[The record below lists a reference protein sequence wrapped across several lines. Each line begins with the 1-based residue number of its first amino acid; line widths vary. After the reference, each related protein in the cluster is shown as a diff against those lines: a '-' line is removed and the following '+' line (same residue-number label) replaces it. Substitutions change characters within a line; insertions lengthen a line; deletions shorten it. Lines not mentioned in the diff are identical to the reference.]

1 MTTREDWDIVSSV
14 GLTALAVA
22 AGRAIDGH
30 RSDRLV
36 DDPYAAEFVRAAAP
50 PVPMPT
56 RPPESDDSEYRQVW
70 NYLADRLAVRS
81 HYFDQFFHRAAESGA
96 RQGVILASGLD
107 TRAFRLSWPAGFR
120 LFDVDQPKV
129 LEFKD
134 QVLARSAATAACDLR
149 TVRVDLREDWE
160 SALGEAGFDRER
172 PTAWLAEGLLPY
184 LPPEAEQQLLE
195 TIHRC
200 SAPGSSV
207 ALEVT
212 SPSQR
217 PGSGWAQLLSKH
229 LGVDMTA
236 LVHSDQRPAPDATLA
251 ALGWTT
257 EADTVAAAADR
268 YRRALD
274 PKTRELS
281 GSSGFVTAHL
291 PR

>member
-30 RSDRLV
+30 RADRLV
-36 DDPYAAEFVRAAAP
+36 DDPYAAEFIRAAEP

-56 RPPESDDSEYRQVW
+56 QPPESDDADYRQVW
-70 NYLADRLAVRS
+70 NYLSDRLAVRS
-81 HYFDQFFHRAAESGA
+81 RYFDQFFRNAADAGA

-107 TRAFRLSWPAGFR
+107 TRAYRLSWPEGFR
-120 LFDVDQPKV
+120 LFEVDQPKV

-134 QVLARSAATAACDLR
+134 QVLDRASATAACDLR
-149 TVRVDLREDWE
+149 PVRVDLREDWE
-160 SALGEAGFDRER
+160 SALAEAGFDRGR

-195 TIHRC
+195 TLHRC
-200 SAPGSSV
+200 SAPGSSA

-217 PGSGWAQLLSKH
+217 TGSGWAPLLSKYI
-229 LGVDMTA
+229 GVDMTS
-236 LVHSDQRPAPDATLA
+236 LVHSDERPAPDTTLA

-257 EADTVAAAADR
+257 EVDTVLAAADR
-268 YRRALD
+268 YERALD
-274 PKTRELS
+274 PKTRDLS

-291 PR
+291 PG